1 MAQQRERTR
10 MRRVGVHGG
19 IGRRVG
25 ACVHVARELE
35 TFGGACEARSGRFW
49 WQWTDLDE
57 IYPMELS
64 VS

>member
-1 MAQQRERTR
+1 
-10 MRRVGVHGG
+10 V
-19 IGRRVG
+19 RVG
-25 ACVHVARELE
+25 ARVDEWELVRTWLENQKLLAAR
-35 TFGGACEARSGRFW
+35 GGACEARSGRFW